1 MACGQNDHSKGKP
14 MSLNITASIRR
25 ALRGESGALH
35 HGVHFHAGTDG
46 HPYVCDFHRCDSPG
60 ISPHEVGIRR

>member
-1 MACGQNDHSKGKP
+1 

-46 HPYVCDFHRCDSPG
+46 RPYVCDFHRCDSPG
-60 ISPHEVGIRR
+60 ISPHEVGVRR